1 MGEHQTFWKPVKE
14 TKEKKTYNSLQKQSK
29 TKDKKEVPEWKKDL
43 LAHHKPGQSSKDR
56 CDFTDEVIAELIAE
70 QGEICPCCKTAASNT
85 THHVWPRGRKGR
97 GVKTNGLRVC
107 WPCHDKIQTTDE
119 LLQYWISV
127 YREKYGDH
135 FYFDEKDWE
144 EFNHK
149 QNAQQQKERE
159 KQERQNQIKPVV
171 DLLSAAAGRNLK
183 ATEIRLLQSFEDK
196 DMAIFASM
204 MADAL
209 GRAAEPAPVYS
220 YGERFED

>member
-1 MGEHQTFWKPVKE
+1 MGEHKTFWKPEKQV
-14 TKEKKTYNSLQKQSK
+14 KEKKTYNSLGSK
-29 TKDKKEVPEWKKDL
+29 KPKAKKEVPEWKKDL

-56 CDFTDEVIAELIAE
+56 CDFDKDVLAEVIAE
-70 QGEICPCCKTAASNT
+70 QGELCPCCKIAPSTT

-97 GVKTNGLRVC
+97 GVKSNALRVC

-119 LLQYWISV
+119 LLQFWISI
-127 YREKYGDH
+127 YREKYGDY
-135 FYFDEKDWE
+135 FYFDEQDWDE
-144 EFNHK
+144 HNRK
-149 QNAQQQKERE
+149 LAIQSNKERE
-159 KQERQNQIKPVV
+159 KQERQNQIKPVI
-171 DLLSAAAGRNLK
+171 DLLSAAAGRSLK
-183 ATEIRLLQSFEDK
+183 AKELRLLQSFEDK